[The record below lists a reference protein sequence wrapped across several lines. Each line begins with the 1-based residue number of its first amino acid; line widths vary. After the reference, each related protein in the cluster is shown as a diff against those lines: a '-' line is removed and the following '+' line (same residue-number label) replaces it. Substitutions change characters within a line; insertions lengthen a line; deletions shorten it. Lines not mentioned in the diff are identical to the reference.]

1 MRMKNITIFLY
12 LLPLFGF
19 YLIVWLYPLILVFL
33 QSFGIPVL
41 SLKPESETY
50 PTLEFYREFFSTER
64 YVVALWFSFWNSLVA
79 VVISIFVGYALALVL
94 FLYEFRGKKIISII
108 YKLPLFVPYL
118 VAAFMWWILLTPKG
132 FVYEF
137 LAGLGI
143 IQRGTPLVNDPN
155 GIGIIIANT
164 WMHIPYVALISLG
177 SLKLV
182 DPSIVEAARV
192 LGADLKRVL
201 RHIYIPLTIPGIL
214 ASLQLIFIS
223 MFGGFSVAYILGASF
238 PTYMS
243 VTIYEDVAQRYMWSI
258 GAVQAVMYLISALII
273 TYTYSKITR
282 KGLVRL

>member
-1 MRMKNITIFLY
+1 MKMKNITIFLY

-33 QSFGIPVL
+33 QSLGIPVL
-41 SLKPESETY
+41 SLKPESEVY

-64 YVVALWFSFWNSLVA
+64 YIVALWFSFWNSLVA
-79 VVISIFVGYALALVL
+79 VIISIFIGYALALVL
-94 FLYEFRGKKIISII
+94 FLYEFKGKRIINII

-137 LAGLGI
+137 LVAIGV

-155 GIGIIIANT
+155 GIGIIVANT

-201 RHIYIPLTIPGIL
+201 RHIYIPLTMPGIL

-258 GAVQAVMYLISALII
+258 GSVQAVMYLITALII